1 MRRALKTKHRQNHR
15 LNIHLGQQEF
25 GHRMDVCTWAHSGPV
40 FKHVG
45 TMGLEP
51 KLGCLWTDKTWQFS
65 PSAWPVKTGL
75 TFKPDKNSGNRKQGH
90 GDGGGVRSKDQKRP
104 S

>member
-1 MRRALKTKHRQNHR
+1 
-15 LNIHLGQQEF
+15 
-25 GHRMDVCTWAHSGPV
+25 MDACTWDHSGPV

-90 GDGGGVRSKDQKRP
+90 GDGEGAVKGSNETFLIMGCYSD
-104 S
+104 

>member
-1 MRRALKTKHRQNHR
+1 
-15 LNIHLGQQEF
+15 
-25 GHRMDVCTWAHSGPV
+25 MDVCTWDHSGPV

-45 TMGLEP
+45 TMGLAP
-51 KLGCLWTDKTWQFS
+51 KLGCLWTDKAWQFS

-90 GDGGGVRSKDQKRP
+90 GDGGEGGQRIKRDLP
-104 S
+104 DNGMLQ